1 MFLLYLGPACI
12 QIHQT
17 ISNYIVSTEY
27 TFHPSALK
35 ASPSNKGQPGKL
47 QKITRGEIWNIFLW
61 LVGRWGIFLCF
72 AGRQGNGRTI
82 FDGECTP
89 FVYLVVWNLSETQ
102 LSNNLSL
109 RSSLFYKSLK
119 PPFRRHCLSL
129 HYTATQTKKFPLKYF
144 KLPPFLGKSLELYPL
159 FSEIRDVHPLPLE
172 S

>member
-27 TFHPSALK
+27 TFHPSASK

-144 KLPPFLGKSLELYPL
+144 KLPPLFRQIFGTLPPFFQKLEMSIPSL
-159 FSEIRDVHPLPLE
+159 
-172 S
+172 